1 VNSVFTTQMKCAVV
15 STLISLAFVSQAFAV
30 FSAKRNKRC
39 RTKMHS
45 SNQAKAI
52 GNFNGMTS
60 EAYIAAVQ
68 LHLANWMMVTWRF

>member
-1 VNSVFTTQMKCAVV
+1 MKCAVV

-60 EAYIAAVQ
+60 EA
-68 LHLANWMMVTWRF
+68 